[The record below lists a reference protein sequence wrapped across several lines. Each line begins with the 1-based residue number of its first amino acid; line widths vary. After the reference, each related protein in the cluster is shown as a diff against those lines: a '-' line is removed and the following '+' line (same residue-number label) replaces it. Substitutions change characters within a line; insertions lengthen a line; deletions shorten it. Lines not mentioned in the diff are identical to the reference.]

1 MFPSSPGWVYIV
13 ITAGFPQNLTQST
26 SSGSFFFLLKKT
38 CVSSS
43 FKLLIITILFQT
55 IKEIKLQ

>member
-26 SSGSFFFLLKKT
+26 SSGSFFLLKKT